1 MKYLAALALT
11 LAAISATADITEMV
25 DHRYA
30 DSDGVRIHYAVAGEG
45 PLVVMIHGFPDY
57 WYSWRHQMDALN
69 DRFRVA
75 AVDQRGYN
83 LSDRPKG
90 VENYAMPLLVQDV
103 AAVIAAEGEEAA
115 IVVGHDWGG
124 AVAWNL
130 AMARPELV
138 DLLVILNLPHPNG
151 LARELMN
158 NPEQQANSQYA
169 MEFKKPDAHK
179 QLTAEA
185 LAGWVADD
193 SARRRYVEAFERSDF
208 EAMLNYY
215 KANYPDVEAV
225 DNDAPAPPPLPEGAG
240 AGADVPWPGRPCP
253 PAGRPQ
259 RHLELAR
266 TGSDAGN
273 RSRRRPLCAA
283 GRRGTGLGYVAKLV
297 AAAAGLNLALARE
310 AGV

>member
-1 MKYLAALALT
+1 MNHLAALVLT
-11 LAAISATADITEMV
+11 LAAIPAMADIAEMV
-25 DHRYA
+25 EHRYA
-30 DSDGVRIHYAVAGEG
+30 DSDGVRIHYAVAGDG

-57 WYSWRHQMDALN
+57 WYSWRHQMEALN

-83 LSDRPKG
+83 RSDRPKG

-103 AAVIAAEGEEAA
+103 AAVIAAEGEETA

-138 DLLVILNLPHPNG
+138 DLLVILNMTHPNG
-151 LARELMN
+151 FAGELRN

-169 MEFKKPDAHK
+169 MEFQKPGAHE

-185 LAGWVADD
+185 LARWVADE
-193 SARRRYVEAFERSDF
+193 SARGRYVEAFERSDF

-215 KANYPDVEAV
+215 KANFPDVGPAK
-225 DNDAPAPPPLPEGAG
+225 NDAPARPPLPKVQAP
-240 AGADVPWPGRPCP
+240 VLMF
-253 PAGRPQ
+253 
-259 RHLELAR
+259 H
-266 TGSDAGN
+266 
-273 RSRRRPLCAA
+273 
-283 GRRGTGLGYVAKLV
+283 GLDDQAVL
-297 AAAAGLNLALARE
+297 AAGLNGTWNWLERDLTLVTVPG
-310 AGV
+310 AGHFVQQDAAELVSETMRSWLLQRRR

>member
-1 MKYLAALALT
+1 MKHLAALALAF
-11 LAAISATADITEMV
+11 AAIPAMAEVAETV

-30 DSDGVRIHYAVAGEG
+30 DSDGVRIHYVVTGEG

-57 WYSWRHQMDALN
+57 WYSWRHQMEALN

-83 LSDRPKG
+83 LSDKPKG

-103 AAVIAAEGEEAA
+103 AAVIAAEGEESA

-138 DLLVILNLPHPNG
+138 NLLVVLNLPHPNG
-151 LARELMN
+151 LARELRN
-158 NPEQQANSQYA
+158 NPEQQANSRYA
-169 MEFKKPDAHK
+169 VEFRKPGAHE

-185 LAGWVADD
+185 LAGWVSDEA
-193 SARRRYVEAFERSDF
+193 ARRRYVEAFGRSDF

-215 KANYPDVEAV
+215 KANYPDVSAAAS
-225 DNDAPAPPPLPEGAG
+225 DAPAPPPLPKVRAPVLMFHGLEDRALLPAGLNGTWNWLERDLTLVTVPGAG
-240 AGADVPWPGRPCP
+240 HFVQQD
-253 PAGRPQ
+253 
-259 RHLELAR
+259 
-266 TGSDAGN
+266 
-273 RSRRRPLCAA
+273 
-283 GRRGTGLGYVAKLV
+283 
-297 AAAAGLNLALARE
+297 AAGLVSATMRSWLLQRR
-310 AGV
+310 G